1 MIKAIN
7 RSRTLK
13 FTGVAMLSV
22 GLVFIL
28 GFGSLY
34 MTGLIS
40 ESNLDGLNAVLSEPP
55 TSHQEKSGD
64 SNVGFATTTPSM
76 VTTHKAPPK
85 KLPSYQKFEVNNRNA
100 NTQVNHSVDNNKS
113 QKSSENLPIQFNNSP
128 DMNNIPK
135 ELMNNS
141 AQSIESFNK
150 LIAGYSSIQLVKNIH
165 PKDWANPIWSEVDV
179 FVPYESNGIL
189 QDQENE
195 LLSGPALSLS
205 LIHI

>member
-13 FTGVAMLSV
+13 YIGVAMLSV

-40 ESNLDGLNAVLSEPP
+40 ESNLDSLNAVLSD
-55 TSHQEKSGD
+55 TSSSHQVKSGD

-85 KLPSYQKFEVNNRNA
+85 KLPSYQNFEVNNDNA
-100 NTQVNHSVDNNKS
+100 NTQVNRSVDNNKS
-113 QKSSENLPIQFNNSP
+113 Q
-128 DMNNIPK
+128 D
-135 ELMNNS
+135 
-141 AQSIESFNK
+141 
-150 LIAGYSSIQLVKNIH
+150 
-165 PKDWANPIWSEVDV
+165 
-179 FVPYESNGIL
+179 
-189 QDQENE
+189 
-195 LLSGPALSLS
+195 LS